1 MIKFNVISENRSN
14 DSFCG
19 EAGLSVVIEVNDYKF
34 LLDTGY
40 TDLYTVNASKLNIN
54 LEEIKDV
61 IITHGHAD
69 HSGGIPYL
77 PNKKRIIMH
86 PSCYKNRWSIR
97 RKIPMGFV
105 ISENDLV
112 KRHEVITSVQ
122 PIEFNDNIY
131 FLGEIPMI
139 VEHERNGNFSTMLDE
154 DLKEI
159 DYTEDDTG
167 IAIKTEKGLVVVT
180 GCGHRGICNT
190 IEHAK
195 KITGE
200 NRIYA
205 AFGGFHLRYLDKQKE
220 MIDNTIEYFKRNDV
234 KVLFLGHCVT
244 DEVIN
249 YFKDKLNDIEIIN
262 IYSGGVFELN

>member
-1 MIKFNVISENRSN
+1 MIKFNVISENRSK

-19 EAGLSVVIEVNDYKF
+19 EAGLSVVIDVDDYRF

-40 TDLYTVNASKLNIN
+40 SDLYTKNA
-54 LEEIKDV
+54 IKMGIDLTKIQDV

-77 PNKKRIIMH
+77 SNNKRIIMH
-86 PSCYKNRWSIR
+86 PSCYKSRWSIR

-105 ISENDLV
+105 VSESDLV
-112 KRHEVITSVQ
+112 KKHEVITSID
-122 PIEFNDNIY
+122 PISIKDNIY
-131 FLGEIPMI
+131 FLGEIPML
-139 VEHERNGNFSTMLDE
+139 VEHEKNGNFSTMLDE
-154 DLKEI
+154 ELKEI

-167 IAIKTEKGLVVVT
+167 VAIKTDKGLVVVT

-195 KITGE
+195 KVTGE
-200 NRIYA
+200 NKIYA
-205 AFGGFHLRYLDKQKE
+205 AFGGFHLRYLDKQRE

-249 YFKDKLNDIEIIN
+249 YFKEKLCDVKIIN
-262 IYSGGVFELN
+262 IHAGGIFELN